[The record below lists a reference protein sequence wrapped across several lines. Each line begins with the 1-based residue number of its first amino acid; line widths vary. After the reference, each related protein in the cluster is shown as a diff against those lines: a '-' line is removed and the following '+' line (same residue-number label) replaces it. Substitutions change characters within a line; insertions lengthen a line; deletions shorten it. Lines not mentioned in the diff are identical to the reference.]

1 MGNIRTCVVCRP
13 THQHTIYLWNPP
25 YYTYQNQPTTLHPR
39 VHSIVLFSVPTLT
52 VRACVRA
59 TTKTQHTNTNTHTH
73 THTHTGECREGGR
86 INNNEELVDSTD
98 YGLIYYGHIGGG
110 VSINEYESI
119 QLYHHTVVPIQ
130 SYQYSCT
137 YVPTILGMWNVECGT
152 DGSIRVLG
160 I

>member
-13 THQHTIYLWNPP
+13 THQHTMYLWNPP

-39 VHSIVLFSVPTLT
+39 VHSIVLFSVPT
-52 VRACVRA
+52 CVRA
-59 TTKTQHTNTNTHTH
+59 TTKTQHTNTPNNTHTH
-73 THTHTGECREGGR
+73 TRECREGGR

-119 QLYHHTVVPIQ
+119 QSYLYSRTYTVVPIQ
-130 SYQYSCT
+130 LYLCT
-137 YVPTILGMWNVECGT
+137 YHTRDVECGMW
-152 DGSIRVLG
+152 DRR
-160 I
+160 

>member
-1 MGNIRTCVVCRP
+1 MLSADQHINTPCTSGTPRTTPIRTSQRHYIP
-13 THQHTIYLWNPP
+13 E
-25 YYTYQNQPTTLHPR
+25 YTPSSSSL
-39 VHSIVLFSVPTLT
+39 SL
-52 VRACVRA
+52 RACVQQQ
-59 TTKTQHTNTNTHTH
+59 KPNTQTHPTNKHTH
-73 THTHTGECREGGR
+73 TRECREGGR

-152 DGSIRVLG
+152 DGSIRNLN
-160 I
+160 